1 MPLAGYIGHDAEP
14 TTDAAPGI
22 WTLRQAELYIRK
34 GQWPAVI
41 TPFSPATITGL
52 QAWWDASDTST
63 ITESSGS
70 VSQVDDKSGN
80 SNHLTQSTGSSQPSL
95 VAAVQ
100 NGLSV
105 LRFDGSN
112 DYLSHNVIVSDPT
125 ELTLICVVKSIN
137 GSLGNIWSHRDEATR
152 VIQLNYAGNPDQLR
166 FSMRGSGNALQH
178 AYVNTQLNTFA
189 TFGFVFN
196 KTASNHFSF
205 TNKTKG
211 TAVTAAFSGENFTST
226 LNTLGASYYNGSY
239 SGFFEGDI
247 CEVVIYN
254 TALSDADREA
264 VEDYLIAKWG
274 ITP

>member
-1 MPLAGYIGHDAEP
+1 MAIKLASGDISAFYVGSQVVSAVYLGSSAIYS
-14 TTDAAPGI
+14 AAFDP
-22 WTLRQAELYIRK
+22 
-34 GQWPAVI
+34 
-41 TPFSPATITGL
+41 STITGL
-52 QAWWDASDTST
+52 QAWWDASDAST

-95 VAAVQ
+95 VSAAQ

-105 LRFDGSN
+105 LRFDGFN
-112 DYLSHNVIVSDPT
+112 DYLSHNVIASDPT

-137 GSLGNIWSHRDEATR
+137 GDAGNIWSHRDQASE
-152 VIQLNYAGNPDQLR
+152 VLQLNYSGNPDQLR
-166 FSMRGSGNALQH
+166 FTMRPNASFQQH
-178 AYVNTQLNTFA
+178 IYVNAQLNTFA

-196 KTASNHFSF
+196 KTSSRYFVF

-211 TAVTAAFSGENFTST
+211 SVATNDFSNETFTST

-239 SGFFEGDI
+239 SGNFQGDI

-254 TALSDADREA
+254 TALSDTDREA

-274 ITP
+274 IT